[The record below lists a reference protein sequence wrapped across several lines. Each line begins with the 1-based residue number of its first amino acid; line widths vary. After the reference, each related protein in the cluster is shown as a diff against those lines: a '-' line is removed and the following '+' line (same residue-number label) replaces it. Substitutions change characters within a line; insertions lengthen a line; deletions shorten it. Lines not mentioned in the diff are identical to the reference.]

1 MPEIADT
8 PVATPALEPSVPAD
22 LAVAFKGAM
31 RRLAATVTVVTTG
44 DGGERH
50 GMTATAVTSVTTNP
64 PALLVCVNQ
73 SASLHPV
80 MATGT
85 RFCINL
91 LHAGHAEVASAFGGK
106 MTGPER
112 FSAGE
117 WAENHE
123 AVPYLVDAQ
132 ANLFCRV
139 DGLML
144 YGTHT
149 IFVGRVDEV
158 RLFGEIAPLIYQDGR
173 YVMAS

>member
-1 MPEIADT
+1 MSDIVNLPAT
-8 PVATPALEPSVPAD
+8 PVLEDSVPPE
-22 LAVAFKGAM
+22 LATAFKGAM

-44 DGGERH
+44 DGDQRY

-91 LHAGHAEVASAFGGK
+91 LHSGHADVASAFGGK
-106 MTGPER
+106 LAGSER
-112 FSAGE
+112 FKAGQWSQNE
-117 WAENHE
+117 QH
-123 AVPYLVDAQ
+123 VPYLVDAQ

-139 DGLML
+139 DALML

-158 RLFGEIAPLIYQDGR
+158 RLHGEIAPLIYQDGR

>member
-1 MPEIADT
+1 MSET
-8 PVATPALEPSVPAD
+8 ATPPCTPAVEDTVPAD
-22 LAVAFKGAM
+22 LANAFKAAM

-44 DGGERH
+44 TAEARH
-50 GMTATAVTSVTTNP
+50 GMTATAVTSVTMNP

-91 LHAGHAEVASAFGGK
+91 LHTRHADVASAFGGK
-106 MTGPER
+106 LTGPDR
-112 FSAGE
+112 FKSGAWSQNE
-117 WAENHE
+117 YE
-123 AVPYLVDAQ
+123 VPYLIDAQ

-139 DGLML
+139 DALML

-158 RLFGEIAPLIYQDGR
+158 RLHGEIAPLIYQDGR